1 MVCKGITLTFL
12 ETVTENITVSH
23 CLYVDGEAH
32 CIAGVVPSSGKD
44 PCQECRWVQMCKIL
58 Q

>member
-1 MVCKGITLTFL
+1 M
-12 ETVTENITVSH
+12 TENITVSH
-23 CLYVDGEAH
+23 SLYFDGEAH

-58 Q
+58 QWMKSC